1 MKESYDWLSGFS
13 RMHRSTNNRLTIDSE
28 SPHGKQSWFEV
39 VDHTRD
45 QFRCVQLRGAN
56 IMHMTRGIVLTAIV
70 VISIFQHLGALSTAN
85 HKEADEAKAIVD
97 SLSKKLH
104 GNLVSLEDNYD
115 KTRMKISKTIKDLA
129 IVKKVQDL
137 LSQLNN
143 GHVHGAMCE
152 HGYIVLDFCYKQN
165 IMIETRS
172 ALPVHYTITVQGT
185 SSFQFAVSF

>member
-1 MKESYDWLSGFS
+1 
-13 RMHRSTNNRLTIDSE
+13 MHI
-28 SPHGKQSWFEV
+28 K
-39 VDHTRD
+39 
-45 QFRCVQLRGAN
+45 
-56 IMHMTRGIVLTAIV
+56 RGIVLTAIG
-70 VISIFQHLGALSTAN
+70 VISIFQHLGALPTAN
-85 HKEADEAKAIVD
+85 HKEADEAKANAD

-104 GNLVSLEDNYD
+104 SNLVSLDDNYD

-137 LSQLNN
+137 LKQLNN

-152 HGYIVLDFCYKQN
+152 HGYIVLDFRYKQN

-185 SSFQFAVSF
+185 GRF

>member
-1 MKESYDWLSGFS
+1 
-13 RMHRSTNNRLTIDSE
+13 MHI
-28 SPHGKQSWFEV
+28 
-39 VDHTRD
+39 
-45 QFRCVQLRGAN
+45 
-56 IMHMTRGIVLTAIV
+56 TRGIVLTAIG
-70 VISIFQHLGALSTAN
+70 VISIFQHLGALPTAN
-85 HKEADEAKAIVD
+85 HKEADEAKANVD

-104 GNLVSLEDNYD
+104 SNLVSLEDNYD

-152 HGYIVLDFCYKQN
+152 HGYIVLDFRYKQN

-185 SSFQFAVSF
+185 GRF

>member
-1 MKESYDWLSGFS
+1 MQSF
-13 RMHRSTNNRLTIDSE
+13 TNNRLTINPE
-28 SPHGKQSWFEV
+28 SPQSWFEV
-39 VDHTRD
+39 VDRTRD
-45 QFRCVQLRGAN
+45 HIHFCFRCDHFREAN
-56 IMHMTRGIVLTAIV
+56 IMSITRATVLTAIV
-70 VISIFQHLGALSTAN
+70 VISIFQCLGALPTAN

-115 KTRMKISKTIKDLA
+115 KTRKNISKTINDLA

-152 HGYIVLDFCYKQN
+152 HAYIVLDFRYKQN
-165 IMIETRS
+165 VMIETRS

-185 SSFQFAVSF
+185 SSFQFVVYF